1 MGIII
6 NNLSHKYDKEK
17 KSVDNIT
24 LELYDNKIYGI
35 IGKSGSGKTTLLHL
49 IDGLL
54 KPITGKIIVNEYT
67 DIKKIRK
74 QIGFVFQ
81 FPEEQFFEEN
91 VLKEI
96 EFSAKN
102 FKIKNK
108 KVDEVLKLVGLN
120 ESYLYKN
127 LYELSNGEKRLIAIA
142 SILIYNPKIIL
153 LDEPTIGLD
162 YKNKKKILKIINL
175 LKNKYEKTVIIVS
188 HDIDFIYKVCD
199 DLLVLDKGKLIMYGD
214 CDSVFKEKTL
224 IDKYNI
230 DIPKVIKFEELVK
243 EKKNIKLMHSTS
255 INDLIKEVY
264 RNV

>member
-1 MGIII
+1 MGIVI
-6 NNLSHKYDKEK
+6 NNLSHKYNNKNN
-17 KSVDNIT
+17 SINNIT
-24 LELYDNKIYGI
+24 MELFDNKIYGI
-35 IGKSGSGKTTLLHL
+35 IGKSGSGKTTLLEL

-54 KPITGKIIVNEYT
+54 KPTTGKIIVNET
-67 DIKKIRK
+67 NDIKKIRK

-91 VLKEI
+91 VKKEV

-108 KVDEVLKLVGLN
+108 KVNEVLKLVGLS
-120 ESYLYKN
+120 ESYLHKN

-162 YKNKKKILKIINL
+162 YKNKKKILRIINL
-175 LKNKYEKTVIIVS
+175 LKNKCNKTIIIVS
-188 HDIDFIYKVCD
+188 HDIDFIYKICD
-199 DLLVLDKGKLIMYGD
+199 DLIVIDKGSLIMYGD
-214 CDSVFKEKTL
+214 CDSVFKEKEL
-224 IDKYNI
+224 IDKYKI

-243 EKKNIKLMHSTS
+243 IKKNIKLMHSTS
-255 INDLIKEVY
+255 VNDLIKEVY